1 VGLLDRLR
9 GKPTAQEDNSAINT
23 FANAQVYTR
32 NQTSAQEAEDRQNKG
47 IDFNMIYAEQ
57 AVQQL
62 SDMAYI
68 ERMEEQLVPDL
79 DDKEQVIYD
88 SVPALDLSGHPIFQP
103 VVKSVN
109 GTDLILQQ
117 PVMITKQRMVKK
129 LTKVVETH
137 VWAMAALVYL
147 DSVLP
152 TIWMGSWEADTAK
165 LYIRAAF
172 IDIRQQMRDDPLL
185 TFQQKKD
192 CVVLLTAVR
201 DLALFRLE
209 DCKEGRKPLLL
220 KVKREELGVHMSR
233 GNVERK

>member
-9 GKPTAQEDNSAINT
+9 GKPTAQEDNSAINAM
-23 FANAQVYTR
+23 ANAQVYTR

-68 ERMEEQLVPDL
+68 ERMELQDVPFT
-79 DDKEQVIYD
+79 DKDGKPAFEQV
-88 SVPALDLSGHPIFQP
+88 PMLDVQNRVVYQDIPIDA
-103 VVKSVN
+103 N
-109 GTDLILQQ
+109 GTIL
-117 PVMITKQRMVKK
+117 VTKKPIMVNKQIFVK
-129 LTKVVETH
+129 QLMKVVETH
-137 VWAMAALVYL
+137 VWASAALVYI

-185 TFQQKKD
+185 SFQQKKD

-233 GNVERK
+233 GNVQGK